1 MEKYRYNYN
10 WFLNSEIFKHITDY
24 LDNEKENNILE
35 IGCFEGLSSVYFADN
50 LLNHEASSMICVDP
64 FLSIHGNDHE
74 NLLKNNVEENFDFNI
89 NTCNNSN
96 KINIQKVT
104 SDEFFKNNDKYF
116 NFIYIDGCHDPN
128 FIIRDMKNSFKFLK
142 KNGIMWMDDYLGGD
156 GIKIKTMMNTFLKE
170 YKGQYHLIHMGYQ
183 LAIKKY

>member
-74 NLLKNNVEENFDFNI
+74 NLLKNNAEKQ
-89 NTCNNSN
+89 C
-96 KINIQKVT
+96 
-104 SDEFFKNNDKYF
+104 
-116 NFIYIDGCHDPN
+116 
-128 FIIRDMKNSFKFLK
+128 
-142 KNGIMWMDDYLGGD
+142 
-156 GIKIKTMMNTFLKE
+156 
-170 YKGQYHLIHMGYQ
+170 
-183 LAIKKY
+183 